1 MPYLESLEQVEGSK
15 QDHDLVLFAL
25 STCGWCKKAR
35 AFLDDNDIAYRF
47 VYVDLLEGDE
57 LDRVYSEVKRL
68 NPQRTFPTLVI
79 DDEDVVIGFKDSTY
93 TEKLL

>member
-1 MPYLESLEQVEGSK
+1 MPDFKSLEQVEGSK
-15 QDHDLVLFAL
+15 QDHDLVLYAL

-35 AFLDDNDIAYRF
+35 TFLGDNDVAYRF

-57 LDRVYSEVKRL
+57 LDQVFSEVKRL
-68 NPQRTFPTLVI
+68 NPQKTFPTLVI
-79 DDEDVVIGFKDSTY
+79 DDEDVIIGFNDSTY

>member
-1 MPYLESLEQVEGSK
+1 MPDLESLEQVEGSK
-15 QDHDLVLFAL
+15 QNHDLVLFAL

-35 AFLDDNDIAYRF
+35 AFLGDHDIAYRF

-57 LDRVYSEVKRL
+57 LDEVFSEVKLL

-79 DDEDVVIGFKDSTY
+79 DDEDVVIGFNDSTY